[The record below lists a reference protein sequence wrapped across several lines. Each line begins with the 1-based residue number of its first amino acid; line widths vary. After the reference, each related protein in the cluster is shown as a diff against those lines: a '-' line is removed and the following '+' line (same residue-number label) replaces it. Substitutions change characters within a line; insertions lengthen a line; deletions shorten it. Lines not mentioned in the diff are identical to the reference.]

1 MLFLMI
7 CCEDF
12 VILDALST
20 KTRRY
25 ISIYV
30 GYLTAGFYNEL
41 NAYFRTIKMMLT
53 VMLIVIACHGKMIQM
68 ILIM

>member
-1 MLFLMI
+1 MI

-25 ISIYV
+25 ISINV
-30 GYLTAGFYNEL
+30 GCLTAGFCNEL
-41 NAYFRTIKMMLT
+41 NAYFRTMKMMLT
-53 VMLIVIACHGKMIQM
+53 VMLTVIAWPGKMIQM